1 MSGQPERPEYK
12 GAPLDPARGPGLG
25 CFWIQLALLGILLVL
40 TPIGVINAWPGWL
53 TTLLLAGVL
62 VLTLFAG
69 QTVIFLLR
77 LVSADRRSRR
87 RPMREGARPT
97 VGDLTAAA
105 AETETERETATR
117 EDPPATPPTP

>member
-1 MSGQPERPEYK
+1 MTDPAANAPERAPEPERPEYK

-25 CFWIQLALLGILLVL
+25 CFWVQLVLLGTLLVL
-40 TPIGVINAWPGWL
+40 TPIGVVNAWPGWL

-69 QTVIFLLR
+69 QTIIFLLR

-87 RPMREGARPT
+87 RPLRSGARPT
-97 VGDLTAAA
+97 VGDLAADST
-105 AETETERETATR
+105 TESDDSSLIE
-117 EDPPATPPTP
+117 P